1 MTEGRPAQRRPAS
14 AARRRRVVQAVLYE
28 VIAVAAV
35 GPVLGWLFDEP
46 VLSAL
51 GLAVFMS
58 GVALAWNYVFNGW
71 FERWE
76 HRQATKGR
84 SVLRRLC
91 HALGFEGG
99 LVLLLVPVMAWW
111 LQTSLLHALLADLG
125 VLAFFFVY
133 AFVFTWA
140 YDRVFGLPESAGG
153 SVGAT
158 PPARLAP
165 GVEEPR
171 RP

>member
-1 MTEGRPAQRRPAS
+1 M
-14 AARRRRVVQAVLYE
+14 ARQRRVVQAVLYE
-28 VIAVAAV
+28 VIAVVVV

-46 VLSAL
+46 LLSAL
-51 GLAVFMS
+51 GLALFMS

-76 HRQATKGR
+76 RRQAIKGR

-111 LQTSLLHALLADLG
+111 LQTSLLHALIADLG

-133 AFVFTWA
+133 AFVFTWVF
-140 YDRVFGLPESAGG
+140 DRVFGLPESAGG
-153 SVGAT
+153 PVGANL
-158 PPARLAP
+158 PVRLAP
-165 GVEEPR
+165 SGGEKQR